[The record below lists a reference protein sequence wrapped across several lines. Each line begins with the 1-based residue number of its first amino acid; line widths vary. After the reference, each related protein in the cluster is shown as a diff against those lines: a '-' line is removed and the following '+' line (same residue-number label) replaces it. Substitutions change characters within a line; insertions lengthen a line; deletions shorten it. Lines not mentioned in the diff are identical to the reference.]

1 GGVAAVGSGVYML
14 KKQKP
19 PEDEESLVEE
29 AGTIAETAEATEVTE
44 ETVAEDA
51 IEDGEEEEEI

>member
-1 GGVAAVGSGVYML
+1 ML

-29 AGTIAETAEATEVTE
+29 AGTIAETADATEVTE
-44 ETVAEDA
+44 ETVVEDA